1 MKKDGMNNWTTTL
14 VVALL
19 AGLFGFGLMAYMVK
33 RQPGE
38 PSPPQQQRAGA
49 QQNISQANTS
59 TQANTSAQANT
70 APRTAQATEPPADAD
85 DSVLGNIFGG
95 DASPNDAADAAD
107 AAAGSTSKPPER
119 WTTVVLRV
127 ILRLLL
133 AALLVTILTRRP
145 RSSTTQHQLT
155 PAYVAQTQILL
166 AVVASALMMIVG
178 DSAAR
183 AFGIFAAAS
192 LVRFRTNIRDPKEI
206 TILLVS
212 LAIGLGTGVGRW
224 DLAIVLTLFILP
236 LLWFIE
242 RNETEQVQ
250 RSMELT
256 VATEHTDE
264 TQLVLR
270 DVFKRHNFTAE
281 IRAMSRAGEGTPG
294 GTLVYHVNLNLS
306 ISTDRLSEE
315 ILTADQDRITSIE
328 WEQQK
333 SNYLY

>member
-1 MKKDGMNNWTTTL
+1 MNNWTTTL

-19 AGLFGFGLMAYMVK
+19 AGLFGFGLMAYFAR
-33 RQPGE
+33 RQADE
-38 PSPPQQQRAGA
+38 PSPQQQRQSA
-49 QQNISQANTS
+49 QQTSPQTNTPSQTNA
-59 TQANTSAQANT
+59 
-70 APRTAQATEPPADAD
+70 AQATQPPADTED
-85 DSVLGNIFGG
+85 DSVLGHIFGSEPSPSTA
-95 DASPNDAADAAD
+95 ASSP
-107 AAAGSTSKPPER
+107 STPPESR
-119 WTTVVLRV
+119 TTVVLRV
-127 ILRLLL
+127 LMRLLL

-145 RSSTTQHQLT
+145 RSSTTPHQLT

-224 DLAIVLTLFILP
+224 DLAVVLTAFILP

-242 RNETEQVQ
+242 RNETDQVQ
-250 RSMELT
+250 RAMELT

-270 DVFKRHNFTAE
+270 EVFKRHNFTAE
-281 IRAMSRAGEGTPG
+281 VRGFTRAEQGSTG
-294 GTLVYHVNLNLS
+294 GSLVYHVNMNLS

-315 ILTADQDRITSIE
+315 ILAADQNRITSIE

>member
-38 PSPPQQQRAGA
+38 PSPSQQQQQRAGA

-59 TQANTSAQANT
+59 TQANTSAQADT
-70 APRTAQATEPPADAD
+70 ASRTAQATEPPADAD

-95 DASPNDAADAAD
+95 DASPNDAAG

-119 WTTVVLRV
+119 WTTVVLRE

-224 DLAIVLTLFILP
+224 DLAVVLTLFILP

-315 ILTADQDRITSIE
+315 ILAADQNRITSIE

>member
-19 AGLFGFGLMAYMVK
+19 AGLFGFGLMAYFVK

-38 PSPPQQQRAGA
+38 SSQQQQRQSA
-49 QQNISQANTS
+49 QPAASQANTS
-59 TQANTSAQANT
+59 SQTNSASNA
-70 APRTAQATEPPADAD
+70 AQATQPPADTAGGD
-85 DSVLGNIFGG
+85 DSVLGQIFGTEPSPNAA
-95 DASPNDAADAAD
+95 ASP
-107 AAAGSTSKPPER
+107 STPPEK

-127 ILRLLL
+127 LMRLLL

-145 RSSTTQHQLT
+145 RSSTTSHQLT

-212 LAIGLGTGVGRW
+212 LAVGLGTGVGRW
-224 DLAIVLTLFILP
+224 DLAVVLTLFILP

-242 RNETEQVQ
+242 RNETDQVQ
-250 RSMELT
+250 RAMELT
-256 VATEHTDE
+256 VATENTDE
-264 TQLVLR
+264 TQMVLR

-281 IRAMSRAGEGTPG
+281 IRGFTRAEEGSTG
-294 GTLVYHVNLNLS
+294 GSLVYHVNMSLS
-306 ISTDRLSEE
+306 ISIDRLSEE
-315 ILTADQDRITSIE
+315 ILAADQNRITSIE